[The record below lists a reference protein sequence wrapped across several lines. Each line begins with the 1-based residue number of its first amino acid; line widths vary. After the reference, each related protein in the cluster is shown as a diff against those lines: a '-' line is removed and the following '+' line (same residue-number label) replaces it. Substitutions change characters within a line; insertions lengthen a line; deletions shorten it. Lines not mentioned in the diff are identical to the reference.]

1 MPCGTFALGDH
12 GTNPLVFVS
21 AGVGVTPVMSILD
34 NLGEKYKRGENINR
48 KIICIQINKS
58 PERHPLKDHIDNLV
72 GRGITDSHVFY
83 TKDSGKTAT
92 LANSKIHHGRMTLAA
107 IKSITEG
114 VVDTAEFY
122 SCGPD
127 QFMDDFSSMLDELDV
142 PTSRRHYDYFGPA
155 RV

>member
-34 NLGEKYKRGENINR
+34 YLGEKYKRGENTNR

-83 TKDSGKTAT
+83 TKYLCHLSPYQEELWSGMVKD
-92 LANSKIHHGRMTLAA
+92 N
-107 IKSITEG
+107 
-114 VVDTAEFY
+114 
-122 SCGPD
+122 D
-127 QFMDDFSSMLDELDV
+127 QYTD
-142 PTSRRHYDYFGPA
+142 
-155 RV
+155 